1 MGKKKIQT
9 QTTEEVLK
17 EEAVLESAQKKAA
30 GVASKSKRTEK
41 GRAYIQSSYNNPL
54 VTITDDQGNVLANS
68 SAGALGFRGPKK
80 STPYAATKVVETVT
94 EKIKKIGL
102 RQVKVFVKGIG
113 SGREAAIRALASRG
127 LDISSIKD
135 ITPVPHN
142 GCRPKKVRRV

>member
-9 QTTEEVLK
+9 QTAEEVFK

-30 GVASKSKRTEK
+30 GVTSKSKRTEK
-41 GRAYIQSSYNNPL
+41 GRAYIQSSYNNII

-94 EKIKKIGL
+94 EKIRKIGL

>member
-41 GRAYIQSSYNNPL
+41 GRAYIQSSYNNTL

-142 GCRPKKVRRV
+142 GCRPRKIRRV